1 MHHCAT
7 GPWPQGTSGIGE
19 CFSVIPACKEY
30 KLCELSLGIV
40 CLFVCFCGR
49 LLTKKIGYPY
59 WDLASHPG
67 LA

>member
-1 MHHCAT
+1 MHHCGT

-40 CLFVCFCGR
+40 CLFACFGGR
-49 LLTKKIGYPY
+49 LIGHPY
-59 WDLASHPG
+59 WDLASRMG